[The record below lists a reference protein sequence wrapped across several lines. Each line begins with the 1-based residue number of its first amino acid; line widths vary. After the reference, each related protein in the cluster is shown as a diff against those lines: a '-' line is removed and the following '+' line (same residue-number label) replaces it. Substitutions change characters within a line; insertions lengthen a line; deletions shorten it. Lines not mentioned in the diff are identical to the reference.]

1 MVYDI
6 FEHYKNYILPSMKI
20 KLTNVKYIPKRSQ
33 RIKNKRRRKS
43 K

>member
-6 FEHYKNYILPSMKI
+6 FEHYKNYILPYMNI
-20 KLTNVKYIPKRSQ
+20 KVKNKYLPKRSQ

>member
-6 FEHYKNYILPSMKI
+6 FEHYKNYILPHMSI
-20 KLTNVKYIPKRSQ
+20 KVKTKYLPKRSQ